1 MKRVGIA
8 GSREDVCR
16 DNKINELYRGTS
28 SRDDTQYSEVV
39 ERSSYDLE
47 KWFR

>member
-16 DNKINELYRGTS
+16 DNELYRGTS
-28 SRDDTQYSEVV
+28 TRDDAQYSEEADRLPIFV
-39 ERSSYDLE
+39 
-47 KWFR
+47 